1 MTLKANQKGFTIIE
15 LLIATTVFSTVLLIV
30 TYGIIQISKMYTSGF
45 IQSQTQNN
53 AISISNKIAQDI
65 EFSITSSINTEQK
78 VTITKNGSPTTYYY
92 FCTTNNEYYYIPSGS
107 LYQIP
112 IADLHSS
119 CTSPASIINNATLAS
134 ETNNLLSSNG
144 NMVILNH
151 SLYDSSSSMISVDG
165 NSGLYTVSLDVLY
178 GNSSNLE
185 YNKNTGQYNCKATVL
200 VGPFCAIYPLTTQAY
215 AQD

>member
-1 MTLKANQKGFTIIE
+1 
-15 LLIATTVFSTVLLIV
+15 
-30 TYGIIQISKMYTSGF
+30 MYTNGF
-45 IQSQTQNN
+45 IDSQTQSN

-65 EFSITSSINTEQK
+65 EFSATASINTEQS
-78 VTITKNGSPTTYYY
+78 VSITKNGSSSTYYY
-92 FCTTNNEYYYIPSGS
+92 FCTTINEYYYIPLGS

-112 IADLHSS
+112 MTDLQNN
-119 CTSPASIINNATLAS
+119 CTSPAFIINNATRGG

-144 NMVILNH
+144 NIVILNH
-151 SLYDSSSSMISVDG
+151 SQYDAQGSMMSADG

-185 YNKNTGQYNCKATVL
+185 YNKNTGQYNCEPTVL